1 VLENL
6 IGQFLYNKAA
16 EGDTKRSRNLEAER
30 VAKANKLRAALL
42 LAGMLAGCATSGRN
56 PADPLEPLNRV
67 VFSFNDTADQAVIKP
82 VARAYRAVLPGI
94 VRTGVSNFF
103 SNLEDVWISVN
114 DVLQGKFQ
122 QGLDDFGRVLF
133 NSTFGIA
140 GIFDFA
146 SELGFQK
153 HNEDFG
159 QTLGSWGV
167 GSGAYLVL
175 PILGPS
181 TIRDGFGLLLDTRAD
196 LVFYIDGVPCITPS
210 TGRARSPTAPT
221 CSMLRA
227 LSSKRRSTSTRSC
240 AKPGCS
246 ADATS
251 STTAS
256 PRGSVRNPMMNP
268 PSNRNPASMK
278 SLSTCFLH
286 C

>member
-1 VLENL
+1 LET
-6 IGQFLYNKAA
+6 
-16 EGDTKRSRNLEAER
+16 DR
-30 VAKANKLRAALL
+30 VARANRLRAALL
-42 LAGMLAGCATSGRN
+42 LVGLLGGCATSGGN

-67 VFSFNDTADQAVIKP
+67 VFSFNDTADKAVVKP
-82 VARAYRAVLPGI
+82 VARAYRAVLPGF
-94 VRTGVSNFF
+94 VRTGVANFF

-122 QGLDDFGRVLF
+122 QGVDDFGRVLF

-196 LVFYIDGVPCITPS
+196 LVFYIDGVPVHNS
-210 TGRARSPTAPT
+210 LYGVRAIGNRANLLDASSVIEQAALDKYAFVREAWLQRRRNLVYDGDPPREREEPDDEPT
-221 CSMLRA
+221 
-227 LSSKRRSTSTRSC
+227 K
-240 AKPGCS
+240 
-246 ADATS
+246 
-251 STTAS
+251 
-256 PRGSVRNPMMNP
+256 
-268 PSNRNPASMK
+268 
-278 SLSTCFLH
+278 
-286 C
+286 

>member
-1 VLENL
+1 M
-6 IGQFLYNKAA
+6 
-16 EGDTKRSRNLEAER
+16 
-30 VAKANKLRAALL
+30 AKAKRLCTALFV
-42 LAGMLAGCATSGRN
+42 AGTLAGCATSGGN

-67 VFSFNDTADQAVIKP
+67 VFSFNDAADRVVIQP
-82 VARAYRAVLPGI
+82 VARAYRGVLPGI

-122 QGLDDFGRVLF
+122 QGVDDFGRVLF
-133 NSTFGIA
+133 NSTFGVA

-146 SELGFQK
+146 SGLGLQK

-196 LVFYIDGVPCITPS
+196 LVFYIDGVPVHNSLYGT
-210 TGRARSPTAPT
+210 RAI
-221 CSMLRA
+221 
-227 LSSKRRSTSTRSC
+227 
-240 AKPGCS
+240 
-246 ADATS
+246 
-251 STTAS
+251 
-256 PRGSVRNPMMNP
+256 
-268 PSNRNPASMK
+268 SNRANLLAASSVIEQAALDK
-278 SLSTCFLH
+278 YSFVREAWLQRRLNLVYDGDPPREREVPDDEPTK
-286 C
+286 

>member
-1 VLENL
+1 L
-6 IGQFLYNKAA
+6 KA
-16 EGDTKRSRNLEAER
+16 KR
-30 VAKANKLRAALL
+30 VARAKRQCAVLL
-42 LAGMLAGCATSGRN
+42 LAGTLAGCATSGGN

-67 VFSFNDTADQAVIKP
+67 VFGFNDTADNAVIKP
-82 VARAYRAVLPGI
+82 VAKAYRAVLPGI

-122 QGLDDFGRVLF
+122 QGVDDFGRFLF

-146 SELGFQK
+146 SELGLQK

-181 TIRDGFGLLLDTRAD
+181 TVRDGFGLLLDTRAD
-196 LVFYIDGVPCITPS
+196 LVFYIDGVPVHNSLYGT
-210 TGRARSPTAPT
+210 RAIGN
-221 CSMLRA
+221 RA
-227 LSSKRRSTSTRSC
+227 NLLDASSVIDEAALDKYSFVREAWLQRR
-240 AKPGCS
+240 
-246 ADATS
+246 
-251 STTAS
+251 
-256 PRGSVRNPMMNP
+256 RNLVHDGNP
-268 PSNRNPASMK
+268 PREPEEPDDEPAK
-278 SLSTCFLH
+278 
-286 C
+286 

>member
-1 VLENL
+1 L
-6 IGQFLYNKAA
+6 KA
-16 EGDTKRSRNLEAER
+16 KR
-30 VAKANKLRAALL
+30 VARAKRQCAVLL
-42 LAGMLAGCATSGRN
+42 LAGTLAGCATSGGN

-67 VFSFNDTADQAVIKP
+67 VFGFNDTADNAVIKP
-82 VARAYRAVLPGI
+82 VAKAYRAVLPGI

-122 QGLDDFGRVLF
+122 QGVDDFGRFLF

-167 GSGAYLVL
+167 GSGAYLVV
-175 PILGPS
+175 PFLGPS

-196 LVFYIDGVPCITPS
+196 LVFYIDGVPVHNSLYGT
-210 TGRARSPTAPT
+210 RAIGN
-221 CSMLRA
+221 RA
-227 LSSKRRSTSTRSC
+227 NLLDASSVIDEAALDKYSFVREAWLQRR
-240 AKPGCS
+240 
-246 ADATS
+246 
-251 STTAS
+251 
-256 PRGSVRNPMMNP
+256 RNLVHDGNP
-268 PSNRNPASMK
+268 PREPEEPDDEPAK
-278 SLSTCFLH
+278 
-286 C
+286 

>member
-1 VLENL
+1 M
-6 IGQFLYNKAA
+6 A
-16 EGDTKRSRNLEAER
+16 EVKSLC
-30 VAKANKLRAALL
+30 AALL
-42 LAGMLAGCATSGRN
+42 LTGTLGACATSGGN

-67 VFSFNDTADQAVIKP
+67 VFSFNDAADKAVIKP
-82 VARAYRAVLPGI
+82 VARAYRAVLPGA

-122 QGLDDFGRVLF
+122 QGIDDLGRVLF

-181 TIRDGFGLLLDTRAD
+181 SVRDGFGLLLDTQAD
-196 LVFYIDGVPCITPS
+196 LVFYVDGVPVHNSLYGT
-210 TGRARSPTAPT
+210 
-221 CSMLRA
+221 RA
-227 LSSKRRSTSTRSC
+227 LSTRANLLDASSVIDQAALDKYSFVRDAWLQRRRNLVHDGDPPREREEPDDEPSK
-240 AKPGCS
+240 
-246 ADATS
+246 
-251 STTAS
+251 
-256 PRGSVRNPMMNP
+256 
-268 PSNRNPASMK
+268 
-278 SLSTCFLH
+278 
-286 C
+286 